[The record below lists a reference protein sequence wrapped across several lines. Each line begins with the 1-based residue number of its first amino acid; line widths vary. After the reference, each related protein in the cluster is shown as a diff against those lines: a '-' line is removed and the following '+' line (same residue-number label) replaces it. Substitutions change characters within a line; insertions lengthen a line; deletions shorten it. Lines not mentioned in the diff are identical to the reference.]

1 MEEQTLIRKID
12 SMSSD
17 VHFHHGNI
25 LMTIGPRIS
34 WPGLSYQSYA
44 RFTDIV
50 DIQFWN
56 LSQLIDPNIDIEKV
70 KNRVIKT
77 VSKSIEASE
86 ICQIYTVGSVVL
98 TLLGNQLTQRSF
110 WP

>member
-17 VHFHHGNI
+17 VHFHGNI
-25 LMTIGPRIS
+25 LMTYGPRIS

-50 DIQFWN
+50 DIEFWN

-86 ICQIYTVGSVVL
+86 ICQIYTVGSIVL

>member
-1 MEEQTLIRKID
+1 M
-12 SMSSD
+12 
-17 VHFHHGNI
+17 
-25 LMTIGPRIS
+25 
-34 WPGLSYQSYA
+34 
-44 RFTDIV
+44 

-56 LSQLIDPNIDIEKV
+56 LSQLIDPNKKIEQIEH
-70 KNRVIKT
+70 RVIKT

-86 ICQIYTVGSVVL
+86 NCQIYTVGSMVL